1 MNNADL
7 GMTFQSRVCTLYNL
21 EPNETAKK
29 QFNAAYNNDFKE
41 DCDKIID
48 KIFNEIG
55 LGPIK
60 CTSFESSEKIGEK
73 FKPYNFI
80 LEGNKTLSI
89 RTSKNS
95 KMICPRVVGQAGYE
109 VLNSF
114 FKEYSKNGLFTQE
127 QIRKTVYKNINEMLP
142 TFVSYLLNSDYTV
155 WVYQTSS
162 GLEYFIVDNNTAVD
176 IEYKKRNFDFT
187 RDLSSWKESNTLKYN
202 GISIAEVQ
210 THKNRTF
217 KFRFNFPNLI
227 KLFVETKFNN
237 ETIGITAENCI
248 CDLFS
253 LKKPS
258 NFENRIS
265 KTESNKMLPTIKEAF
280 KNMPD
285 AIQHTGSDSGIRLGN
300 SKCPYDFLLKGNKT
314 LSLKTNTGKMV
325 CPPEVGQP
333 NDSTFY
339 LYFKDLISET
349 YVNEEIFKNL
359 VFNKPEKLIPIY
371 LNHLFDSDY
380 LLRLSKNKNKW
391 SYEIYQKGYGSG
403 FDWKKENFNFSK
415 TNICDWNESNTIKYQ
430 NIRLGEF
437 QYHHHRNCY
446 KFRFD
451 FDNLIKILNNF

>member
-7 GMTFQSRVCTLYNL
+7 GMTFQSRVCSLYDL
-21 EPNETAKK
+21 QPNETAKK
-29 QFNAAYNNDFKE
+29 QFAAAYNEIFKD
-41 DCDKIID
+41 DCDKII
-48 KIFNEIG
+48 KQIFNEIG
-55 LGPIK
+55 IGPIK
-60 CTSFESSEKIGEK
+60 CTSFENSKKDGEK
-73 FKPYNFI
+73 FLPYNFL
-80 LEGNKTLSI
+80 LEGNKTLSV

-109 VLNSF
+109 VLNTF

-155 WVYQTSS
+155 WVYQTSK

-187 RDLSSWKESNTLKYN
+187 RDLSTWKESNTLKYN

-227 KLFVETKFNN
+227 KLFVETKLNT
-237 ETIGITAENCI
+237 ETIGITAESCI

-253 LKKPS
+253 LEKPKNFTTRVSKK
-258 NFENRIS
+258 EAA
-265 KTESNKMLPTIKEAF
+265 KLLPTIKEAF
-280 KNMPD
+280 KNLPD
-285 AIQHTGSDSGIRLGN
+285 AIKHTGSDSGVRLGS

-339 LYFKDLISET
+339 LYFKKLISES
-349 YVNEEIFKNL
+349 YVNETIFKNL
-359 VFNKPEKLIPIY
+359 VYEKPHKLIPIY
-371 LNHLFDSDY
+371 LYHLFDSDY

-391 SYEIYQKGYGSG
+391 SYQIFKKGYGSK
-403 FDWKKENFNFSK
+403 FSWQKKNFSFSK
-415 TNICDWNESNTIKYQ
+415 VKISEWNESNTIKYN

-451 FDNLIKILNNF
+451 FDNLIKILKN